1 MSTFQPA
8 LRRLTSAFV
17 GLALSVGLVAA
28 AGEPAE
34 AAVPRL
40 VVTTSSLPE
49 AAVAKPYATTL
60 TRSGG
65 RSPFTWRV
73 SSGRLPAGLKL
84 SRRGRIAGV
93 PTTQGTRTFTVRV
106 TDARKRA
113 ATKRLSIVV
122 GPMSVTAADLPVG
135 RQGSAYSA
143 GFTINGGKGRASWK
157 LTQGA
162 LPPGLRLSS
171 TGLVSG
177 TPAAAGNYPIV
188 ATASTLTTPTYTAS
202 AAFTITI
209 VEPDH
214 VGPVVIEHCGTLAIE
229 ERWTSAHVHHLT
241 CPVVVPAGVTLTVQ
255 PGTIAKADAGAGI
268 TVRGR
273 LSAPNTGTSPAT
285 FTSWQDDTAGGDTNG
300 DGAATQ
306 PEPGGWQGITGAS
319 AWQQPPAS
327 FAVQRIDMRYAG
339 MSVDNRQSYN
349 GVSGY
354 QPPTMSVTDSTFR
367 HGSSLDIRNAG
378 AVTVTG
384 NTVTNTTEAD
394 VASVING
401 IRVIQHRSGDA
412 TTVSGNTVDGAT
424 SCGIY
429 VGTLNWGPGDPSYA
443 TAASPV
449 VRDNAVRSQREPI
462 CVASGNLSAENL
474 TGNTSTNT
482 SYRAIRLAGRTRTTL
497 TAPIGDL
504 PVTLGSDDASPEYT
518 STLTAQGVTIDAGGT
533 LTVAPGSVVRAHDG
547 VGLRVHGS
555 LVATGTSGSPVTF
568 TDVHDDAPGDYAGDG
583 AASSSQAFDWA
594 GIHVAGVD
602 AHPLTVDRMVLR
614 YAPLVVE
621 SWSTSEPSH
630 PAPAISVTDS
640 TLEKG
645 ARLDVMN
652 AGPITVTGNTVTN
665 TVTNELFRTASGI
678 RVQQRGLTSSTTV
691 SGNSVNGATRCG
703 IQVGVLAPHAPSPV
717 VTNNAARSDNEP
729 VCVTSHNLRAENLT
743 GNTSTNTA
751 YRGLQLSGRLVA
763 DMTLPFGDL
772 PLVIGPHR
780 SAEGSHGL
788 TVAPGTTLTASPG
801 TIVKAYEGSNT
812 QGGLTVNGALEVQGT
827 DASPVTFTS
836 VRDDAVGG
844 DYEGNG
850 SATAPLSGPWAAI
863 RVANGPIGSA
873 SLAVSH
879 LHARYGSL
887 LASVS
892 HLDEAQAPALSVAQS
907 TFVHGSRLAIDTN
920 GPIAV
925 TGNTV
930 SNTVDER
937 GRVPHSI
944 QVSQRGHDSPTTV
957 SGNDVDGASG
967 CGIFVMTTAA
977 VTRSPVVEDNASSS
991 GREPICVYSNH
1002 LRGDNLT
1009 GNSSPN
1015 TSYRGLALGGRLVS
1029 DLTAPVGGL
1038 PLTLG
1043 NIGTG
1048 YTDNDWW
1055 AIGLTVAPGATLT
1068 VNAGAVVKSQQ
1079 PADYGWVGPARLTVD
1094 GILNAHGTTESPV
1107 TFTSIFDDA
1116 HGGDYAGDGSAR
1128 APKAGDWGGIVV
1140 GSSGQTNLTNTEV
1153 LYGPTL

>member
-1 MSTFQPA
+1 MSTLQTA
-8 LRRLTSAFV
+8 LRRLMSAVV
-17 GLALSVGLVAA
+17 GLALSVGLVAVDRD
-28 AGEPAE
+28 PAE
-34 AAVPRL
+34 AGVPRL
-40 VVTTSSLPE
+40 LVTTSSLPQ
-49 AAVAKPYATTL
+49 ATVAKPYAQTL

-65 RSPFTWRV
+65 RRPYTWKV
-73 SSGRLPAGLKL
+73 SSGRLPAGLQL

-106 TDARKRA
+106 TDSRRRW
-113 ATKRLSIVV
+113 ATKRLTIAV

-135 RQGSAYSA
+135 REGSAYSA
-143 GFTINGGKGRASWK
+143 GLTINGGKGKASWR
-157 LTQGA
+157 LSQGT

-177 TPAAAGNYPIV
+177 TPSAPGNYPIV
-188 ATASTLTTPTYTAS
+188 VTASTLTSPTYTAS

-209 VEPDH
+209 VERDH
-214 VGPVVIEHCGTLAIE
+214 VGPVVIEHCGTLAFE
-229 ERWTSAHVHHLT
+229 ERWTSARVHRLT

-255 PGTIAKADAGAGI
+255 PGTIVKADAGAGI
-268 TVRGR
+268 TVRGT

-300 DGAATQ
+300 DGTATQ
-306 PEPGGWQGITGAS
+306 PEPGGWHGITGAS

-327 FAVQRIDMRYAG
+327 VAVQRIAMRYAG
-339 MSVDNRQSYN
+339 MSVDNLQSYN

-354 QPPTMSVTDSTFR
+354 QPPTMSVTDSTFQ

-384 NTVTNTTEAD
+384 NTVTNTTAAD

-401 IRVIQHRSGDA
+401 IRVIQHRSADA

-429 VGTLNWGPGDPSYA
+429 VGTRNWAPADSSYA

-449 VRDNAVRSQREPI
+449 VRDNAVRSQREPV
-462 CVASGNLSAENL
+462 CVASGNLRAENL

-518 STLTAQGVTIDAGGT
+518 STLTAQGLTIDAGGT

-583 AASSSQAFDWA
+583 AASSSQPFDWA

-602 AHPLTVDRMVLR
+602 PRPLTADRIVLR

-621 SWSTSEPSH
+621 SLSTSEPSN
-630 PAPAISVTDS
+630 PAPAISVTNS
-640 TLEKG
+640 TLTKG
-645 ARLDVMN
+645 ARLDVMH

-665 TVTNELFRTASGI
+665 TTSAELFRTASGI

-691 SGNSVNGATRCG
+691 SDNTVDGATRCG
-703 IQVGVLAPHAPSPV
+703 IAVGVLAATAPSPV

-729 VCVTSHNLRAENLT
+729 VCVTSHNLQAENLT

-751 YRGLQLSGRLVA
+751 YKGLLLSGRLVT
-763 DMTLPFGDL
+763 DMALPFGDL
-772 PLVIGPHR
+772 PITIGPG
-780 SAEGSHGL
+780 GSGWGNSGL
-788 TVAPGTTLTASPG
+788 TVAPGTTLTANPG

-812 QGGLTVNGALEVQGT
+812 QGGLTVNGALEIQGT
-827 DASPVTFTS
+827 EASPVTFTG
-836 VRDDAVGG
+836 VRDDGVGG

-850 SATAPLSGPWAAI
+850 SAAPLSGQWAAI
-863 RVANGPIGSA
+863 RVANGPSGSPPP
-873 SLAVSH
+873 SLSVSH

-887 LASVS
+887 LASVP

-907 TFVHGSRLAIDTN
+907 TFEHGSRLAIDTN

-944 QVSQRGHDSPTTV
+944 QVNQRGHDSPTTV
-957 SGNDVDGASG
+957 SGNDVAGASG
-967 CGIFVMTTAA
+967 CGIFVMTTGA
-977 VTRSPVVEDNASSS
+977 VTRSPVVTDNASSS
-991 GREPICVYSNH
+991 GREPICVYSNQ
-1002 LRGDNLT
+1002 LRGENLT
-1009 GNSSPN
+1009 GNSSSN

-1029 DLTAPVGGL
+1029 DLTAPVSGL

-1043 NIGTG
+1043 NVGTG
-1048 YTDNDWW
+1048 YSDNDWS

-1068 VNAGAVVKSQQ
+1068 VDAGAVVKSHQ
-1079 PADYGWVGPARLTVD
+1079 PADWGWVGPAKLTVD
-1094 GILNAHGTTESPV
+1094 GILNANGTAESPV

-1128 APKAGDWGGIVV
+1128 APTAGDWGGIVV

-1153 LYGPTL
+1153 LYGP